1 MRYRNLTAGAVIE
14 SEAEIVGDSW
24 VKENPEPPKAP
35 AQEQKAKA
43 AAKKRTAKKRGACC
57 ENPDSSANV

>member
-1 MRYRNLTAGAVIE
+1 MRYRNLTTGAVIE
-14 SEAEIVGDSW
+14 SEAEIAGGGW

-43 AAKKRTAKKRGACC
+43 AAKKRTAKK
-57 ENPDSSANV
+57 